1 MLLLAIGSQRRCFF
15 EPQTGKEIASVA
27 RRDRGRCNWRL
38 YLGWIDYKL
47 TAGYVRAGLR
57 KRKPGQAAPV
67 ADWLERNT
75 DVVLGGLFVIAM
87 LGFPVIGYLAG
98 ASLAG

>member
-1 MLLLAIGSQRRCFF
+1 MALSLAGIVGAAIG
-15 EPQTGKEIASVA
+15 
-27 RRDRGRCNWRL
+27 L

-47 TAGYVRAGLR
+47 MAGYVRAGVR
-57 KRKPGQAAPV
+57 KRKPGQAAPI
-67 ADWLERNT
+67 ADWLERNM
-75 DVVLGGLFVIAM
+75 DLVLKVLFVIAM

>member
-1 MLLLAIGSQRRCFF
+1 MPSGSICGLDRLQ
-15 EPQTGKEIASVA
+15 ASSPDTSGQAV
-27 RRDRGRCNWRL
+27 L
-38 YLGWIDYKL
+38 
-47 TAGYVRAGLR
+47 
-57 KRKPGQAAPV
+57 KRKPSQAAPF

-75 DVVLGGLFVIAM
+75 DLVLKIMFVIAM